1 MSRGMRL
8 SHLADG
14 LFAVPHGPDPDITG
28 LTADSRR
35 IRPGD
40 AFVAVPGLS
49 AHGLRYLN
57 TEQAE
62 AAAVVLYEPPVPQD
76 CAVPVRAVPVAGLSG
91 LLGSL
96 AERYYGAPSRSM
108 HMVGVTGT
116 NGKTSTVQLLAQSFT
131 RLGECAGTI
140 GTLGIGL
147 HGRLQAG
154 ERTTPDVIAVHRALA
169 DMHAGGAQAVAMEV
183 SSHALAQ
190 GRVDAVAF
198 DGAVFSNLTQDHLDY
213 HGSMQDYFEAKARL
227 FAWPGLDYAVVNID
241 DAYGRALV
249 ARAMSARR
257 VITTSSQAR
266 EATLQAS
273 AILLG
278 LDGLHCRLTHGGE
291 SAALHSPLLGR
302 FNVDNLLAVAGVL
315 LARGHALDEIVRI
328 LHGLRPIDGR
338 MGRLGGTDGRPL
350 VVVDYAHTPD
360 ALQQVLETLRAH
372 STARLLCVFGCG
384 GDRDRGKRPLMAA
397 AAEQWADLVWVTDD
411 NPRSE
416 PGDAIVAGILAGFR
430 HPEAVRVQRDRRLAI
445 AEAIAS
451 ASPQDIVLIA
461 GKGHETYQETDGVR
475 APFDDFAV
483 ASGLLQEAA

>member
-1 MSRGMRL
+1 MRL
-8 SHLADG
+8 SRLADG
-14 LFAVPHGPDPDITG
+14 LFAVPHGLDPDIRG

-40 AFVAVPGLS
+40 AFVAVPGLTS
-49 AHGLRYLN
+49 HGLRYLKP
-57 TEQAE
+57 EQAGQ
-62 AAAVVLYEPPVPQD
+62 AAVVLYEAPVPED
-76 CAVPVRAVPVAGLSG
+76 CAVPAQAVPVAGLSR
-91 LLGSL
+91 LLGRL
-96 AERYYGAPSRSM
+96 ADRYYGSPSQAM

-116 NGKTSTVQLLAQSFT
+116 NGKTSTVQLLAQAFT

-154 ERTTPDVIAVHRALA
+154 ERTTPDVVEVHHALA
-169 DMHAGGAQAVAMEV
+169 DMRADGAQAVAMEV
-183 SSHALAQ
+183 SSHALVQ

-227 FAWPGLDYAVVNID
+227 FAWPGLEYAVVNID

-257 VITTSSQAR
+257 VITISSQAR

-273 AILLG
+273 AIRLG
-278 LDGLHCRLTHGGE
+278 LDGLHCRLQHGGE
-291 SAALHSPLLGR
+291 SVALHSPLLGR

-315 LARGHALDEIVRI
+315 LARGHALPEIASI
-328 LHGLRPIDGR
+328 LPGLQPIGGR
-338 MGRLGGTDGRPL
+338 MGRLGGTDGKPL

-360 ALQQVLETLRAH
+360 ALLQVLETLRAH

-384 GDRDRGKRPLMAA
+384 GDRDRSKRPLMAA

-411 NPRSE
+411 NPRTES
-416 PGDAIVAGILAGFR
+416 GDAIVAGILAGFQQ
-430 HPEAVRVQRDRRLAI
+430 PQAVRVQRNRRLAI
-445 AEAIAS
+445 AEAVAA

-461 GKGHETYQETDGVR
+461 GKGHETYQEIDGVR
-475 APFDDFAV
+475 TPFDDFAV
-483 ASGLLQEAA
+483 AAGLLQEAA